1 MVTKTD
7 KLLKEFINLHPK
19 YIDLSLNRLDY
30 LLKKLGNPHK
40 NLPPTI
46 HIAGTNGK
54 GSTLSFIKNILQN
67 NNYSVHTYTSSH
79 LENFNESLFQLLE
92 ATNSFIDNPDQEKLS
107 QLREKWLIA
116 YKSWQ
121 FVEMFDIGKAE
132 EIYFKN
138 RLNLY
143 PVNKDR
149 VDSNIDSGSYDLD
162 KAENFTSQGFAA
174 IDYLLFGIGEND
186 DSIVSKYL
194 VSDSSH
200 SKYLKDVVS
209 KAVELTNIVKVDW
222 EEGYRN
228 TFVELTD
235 NTATSSIN
243 KLTNDFIFYYEK
255 GFRAN
260 KIGIPAGVFSGSP
273 LPDRVEAYYGRV
285 YSRTLAIEAA
295 NAVDNFFNGRSYS
308 DNEEVGLSLKSYLDF
323 VEGDSV
329 SSKLSDEIDAQI
341 AASIESI
348 SSLNENFVDQV
359 NENNIEMLKTYDVI
373 QAGVVMLKVDML
385 QKLNISVDYVD
396 PDGD

>member
-1 MVTKTD
+1 MRFKI
-7 KLLKEFINLHPK
+7 LLKIILLTLFICCSGS
-19 YIDLSLNRLDY
+19 DSAEET
-30 LLKKLGNPHK
+30 K
-40 NLPPTI
+40 N
-46 HIAGTNGK
+46 N
-54 GSTLSFIKNILQN
+54 SQVVVDN
-67 NNYSVHTYTSSH
+67 NTSSSTSSSTTSSETTSTTPAEFDRGAMLAFWADKIIIPS
-79 LENFNESLFQLLE
+79 LESFNESLFQLLE
-92 ATNSFIDNPDQEKLS
+92 ATNSFIDKPDQEKLS
-107 QLREKWLIA
+107 QLREKWLLA

-162 KAENFTSQGFAA
+162 KAENFTSQGFPA
-174 IDYLLFGIGEND
+174 IDYLLFGIAEND
-186 DSIVSKYL
+186 ENIISKYL
-194 VSDSSH
+194 VSESPY

-228 TFVELTD
+228 TFVDLTD

-255 GFRAN
+255 GFRAH

-273 LPDRVEAYYGRV
+273 LPDRVEAYYGRI
-285 YSRTLAIEAA
+285 YSRVLAIEAA

-308 DNEEVGLSLKSYLDF
+308 DNEDVGLSLKSYLDF
-323 VEGDSV
+323 IEGDSV

-348 SSLNENFVDQV
+348 GSLKENFVDQV

-385 QKLNISVDYVD
+385 QKLNIRVDYVD
-396 PDGD
+396 ADGD

>member
-1 MVTKTD
+1 M
-7 KLLKEFINLHPK
+7 KLNFFLKIILLVLFIGC
-19 YIDLSLNRLDY
+19 S
-30 LLKKLGNPHK
+30 
-40 NLPPTI
+40 
-46 HIAGTNGK
+46 
-54 GSTLSFIKNILQN
+54 GSDSAEETSN
-67 NNYSVHTYTSSH
+67 NSPVVVDNNTSSNTSSSTTSSETTSTAPVEFDRGAMLAFWADKIIIPS
-79 LENFNESLFQLLE
+79 LESFNESLFQLLE

-143 PVNKDR
+143 PANKDR
-149 VDSNIDSGSYDLD
+149 IDSNIESDSYDLD
-162 KAENFTSQGFAA
+162 KAENFTSQGFAT

-186 DSIVSKYL
+186 DSIVSKYV
-194 VSDSSH
+194 VSESPH

-285 YSRTLAIEAA
+285 YSRALAIEAA

-308 DNEEVGLSLKSYLDF
+308 DNEDVGLSLKSYLDF

-341 AASIESI
+341 ASSIESI
-348 SSLNENFVDQV
+348 GSLKENFVDQV

-396 PDGD
+396 ADGD

>member
-1 MVTKTD
+1 MRL
-7 KLLKEFINLHPK
+7 KLLLKIILIVLFTSCSGSDSSEETSNNSIVI
-19 YIDLSLNRLDY
+19 ID
-30 LLKKLGNPHK
+30 
-40 NLPPTI
+40 
-46 HIAGTNGK
+46 
-54 GSTLSFIKNILQN
+54 N
-67 NNYSVHTYTSSH
+67 NTSSSTSSSTTSSETTSTTPAEFDRGVMLAFWADKIIVPS
-79 LENFNESLFQLLE
+79 LESFNESLFQLLE
-92 ATNSFIDNPDQEKLS
+92 ATNSFIDNPDQEKLF
-107 QLREKWLIA
+107 QLREKWLTA
-116 YKSWQ
+116 YKYWQ

-143 PVNKDR
+143 PVNRDR
-149 VDSNIDSGSYDLD
+149 VDSNIESDSYNLD
-162 KAENFTSQGFAA
+162 KPENFTSQGFPA

-243 KLTNDFIFYYEK
+243 KLTNDFIYYYEK
-255 GFRAN
+255 GFRAH
-260 KIGIPAGVFSGSP
+260 KIGIPAGVFSGGP
-273 LPDRVEAYYGRV
+273 LPDRVEAYYGRI
-285 YSRTLAIEAA
+285 YSRVLAIEAA
-295 NAVDNFFNGRSYS
+295 NAVDNFFNGRSYI
-308 DNEEVGLSLKSYLDF
+308 DNEDVGLSLKSYLDF

-396 PDGD
+396 ADGD

>member
-1 MVTKTD
+1 MRLKF
-7 KLLKEFINLHPK
+7 LLKIILLALFVSCSGSDSSEETSNNSSVV
-19 YIDLSLNRLDY
+19 ID
-30 LLKKLGNPHK
+30 
-40 NLPPTI
+40 
-46 HIAGTNGK
+46 
-54 GSTLSFIKNILQN
+54 N
-67 NNYSVHTYTSSH
+67 NTSSSTSSSTTSSETTSTTPAEFDRGAMLAFWADKIIIPS
-79 LENFNESLFQLLE
+79 LESFNESLFQLLE
-92 ATNSFIDNPDQEKLS
+92 TTNSFIDNPDQEKLS
-107 QLREKWLIA
+107 QLRDKWLTA
-116 YKSWQ
+116 YKAWQ

-162 KAENFTSQGFAA
+162 KAENFTSQGFPAV
-174 IDYLLFGIGEND
+174 DYLLFGIGEND
-186 DSIVSKYL
+186 ESVIAKYL
-194 VSDSSH
+194 ISDSPH

-209 KAVELTNIVKVDW
+209 KAVELTNIIKVDW

-255 GFRAN
+255 GFRAT

-285 YSRTLAIEAA
+285 YSRALAIEAA
-295 NAVDNFFNGRSYS
+295 NAVDNFFNGRSFS
-308 DNEEVGLSLKSYLDF
+308 ENEDIGLSLKSYLDF
-323 VEGDSV
+323 IEGDSV

-348 SSLNENFVDQV
+348 SSLKENFVDQV
-359 NENNIEMLKTYDVI
+359 NENNIEMLRTYDVI
-373 QAGVVMLKVDML
+373 QAAVVMLKVDML

-396 PDGD
+396 ADGD

>member
-1 MVTKTD
+1 M
-7 KLLKEFINLHPK
+7 LFINC
-19 YIDLSLNRLDY
+19 S
-30 LLKKLGNPHK
+30 
-40 NLPPTI
+40 
-46 HIAGTNGK
+46 
-54 GSTLSFIKNILQN
+54 GSDSSESTSINSPVIIN
-67 NNYSVHTYTSSH
+67 NNTSSTTSSSTTSSSTTTVPAEFDRGAMLTFWADKIIIPS
-79 LENFNESLFQLLE
+79 LESFNESLFQLLE

-107 QLREKWLIA
+107 QLREKWLTA

-285 YSRTLAIEAA
+285 YSRALAIEAA

-308 DNEEVGLSLKSYLDF
+308 DNEDVGLSLKSYLDF
-323 VEGDSV
+323 VEGESV

-348 SSLNENFVDQV
+348 GSLKENFVDQV

-396 PDGD
+396 ADGD

>member
-1 MVTKTD
+1 MRLKF
-7 KLLKEFINLHPK
+7 LLKIILLALFVSCSGSNSSEETSNNSSVV
-19 YIDLSLNRLDY
+19 ID
-30 LLKKLGNPHK
+30 
-40 NLPPTI
+40 
-46 HIAGTNGK
+46 
-54 GSTLSFIKNILQN
+54 N
-67 NNYSVHTYTSSH
+67 NTSSSTSSSTTGSETTSTTPAEFDRGAMLAFWADKIIIPS
-79 LENFNESLFQLLE
+79 LESFNESLFKLLE

-107 QLREKWLIA
+107 QLRDKWLTA
-116 YKSWQ
+116 YKAWQ

-149 VDSNIDSGSYDLD
+149 VDSNIDSGSYDLN
-162 KAENFTSQGFAA
+162 KAENFTSQGFPAV
-174 IDYLLFGIGEND
+174 DYLLFGIGEND
-186 DSIVSKYL
+186 ESVIAKYL
-194 VSDSSH
+194 ISDSPH

-209 KAVELTNIVKVDW
+209 KAVELTNIIKVDW

-255 GFRAN
+255 GFRAH

-285 YSRTLAIEAA
+285 YSRVLAIEAA
-295 NAVDNFFNGRSYS
+295 NAVDNFFNGRSFS
-308 DNEEVGLSLKSYLDF
+308 DNEDMGLSLKSYLDF
-323 VEGDSV
+323 IEGDSV

-341 AASIESI
+341 SASIESI
-348 SSLNENFVDQV
+348 GSLKENFVAQV
-359 NENNIEMLKTYDVI
+359 NENNIEMLRTYDVI
-373 QAGVVMLKVDML
+373 QAAVVMLKVDML

-396 PDGD
+396 ADGD

>member
-1 MVTKTD
+1 M
-7 KLLKEFINLHPK
+7 LFI
-19 YIDLSLNRLDY
+19 SC
-30 LLKKLGNPHK
+30 
-40 NLPPTI
+40 
-46 HIAGTNGK
+46 AGSDSSE
-54 GSTLSFIKNILQN
+54 STSINSPVIIN
-67 NNYSVHTYTSSH
+67 NNTSSTTSSSTTSSSTTTVPAEFDRGAMLTFWADKIIIPS
-79 LENFNESLFQLLE
+79 LESFNESLFQLLE

-107 QLREKWLIA
+107 QLREKWLIS

-143 PVNKDR
+143 PVNRDR

-162 KAENFTSQGFAA
+162 KPENFTSQGFAA

-255 GFRAN
+255 GFRGYTCWC
-260 KIGIPAGVFSGSP
+260 IFRFST
-273 LPDRVEAYYGRV
+273 
-285 YSRTLAIEAA
+285 SR
-295 NAVDNFFNGRSYS
+295 
-308 DNEEVGLSLKSYLDF
+308 
-323 VEGDSV
+323 
-329 SSKLSDEIDAQI
+329 
-341 AASIESI
+341 
-348 SSLNENFVDQV
+348 
-359 NENNIEMLKTYDVI
+359 
-373 QAGVVMLKVDML
+373 
-385 QKLNISVDYVD
+385 
-396 PDGD
+396 

>member
-1 MVTKTD
+1 MRFKI
-7 KLLKEFINLHPK
+7 LLKIILLALFISCSGSDSAEEIKSN
-19 YIDLSLNRLDY
+19 SLVVVD
-30 LLKKLGNPHK
+30 
-40 NLPPTI
+40 
-46 HIAGTNGK
+46 
-54 GSTLSFIKNILQN
+54 N
-67 NNYSVHTYTSSH
+67 NTSSSTSSSTTSSETTSTTPAEFDRGAMLAFWADKIIIPS
-79 LENFNESLFQLLE
+79 LESFNEVLFQLLE

-107 QLREKWLIA
+107 QLREKWLLA

-143 PVNKDR
+143 PVNKNR

-162 KAENFTSQGFAA
+162 KAENFTSQGFPA
-174 IDYLLFGIGEND
+174 IDYLLFGIAEND
-186 DSIVSKYL
+186 ENIISKYL
-194 VSDSSH
+194 VSESPY

-228 TFVELTD
+228 TFVDLTD

-255 GFRAN
+255 GFRAH

-273 LPDRVEAYYGRV
+273 LPDRVEAYYGRI
-285 YSRTLAIEAA
+285 YSRALAIEAA

-308 DNEEVGLSLKSYLDF
+308 DNENVGLSLKSYLDF
-323 VEGDSV
+323 IEGDSV
-329 SSKLSDEIDAQI
+329 SSKLSNEIDAQI

-348 SSLNENFVDQV
+348 GSLKENFVDQV

-396 PDGD
+396 ADGD

>member
-1 MVTKTD
+1 M
-7 KLLKEFINLHPK
+7 LFI
-19 YIDLSLNRLDY
+19 SC
-30 LLKKLGNPHK
+30 
-40 NLPPTI
+40 
-46 HIAGTNGK
+46 AGSDSSESTSTN
-54 GSTLSFIKNILQN
+54 SPVIIN
-67 NNYSVHTYTSSH
+67 NNTSSTTSSSTTSSSTTTVPAEFDRGAMLTFWADKIIIPS
-79 LENFNESLFQLLE
+79 LESFNESLFQLLE

-143 PVNKDR
+143 PVNRDR

-285 YSRTLAIEAA
+285 YSRALAIEAA
-295 NAVDNFFNGRSYS
+295 KAVDNFFNGRSYS
-308 DNEEVGLSLKSYLDF
+308 DNEDVGLSLKSYLDF
-323 VEGDSV
+323 VEGDGV

-348 SSLNENFVDQV
+348 GSLKENFVDQV

-396 PDGD
+396 ADGD